1 MCHPHVQQDQKGL
14 THMESLFSHAG
25 GSGPPD
31 AVSPGSL
38 KEVVVRS
45 STSGERTTPSD
56 RASLRRQWQIALGAA
71 LDSGEEQLT
80 ISSVDVARKESVTT
94 ETATQTLRFCCEVGL
109 FSGGRGKFAVTEA
122 GWTIAQRWQ
131 EDQTYARLLLQ
142 GVFRPHWSV
151 PVADAALQAGPLPAD
166 ELGRRL
172 LGDLPGKPRRGMY
185 LVEWLALALLVHRDQ
200 QGMVWP
206 APALKEA
213 ASSGGAALPATVR
226 EAEPEQLSGQE
237 LDALMG
243 MTNRKLDELDE
254 QDPQRFQAFLDN
266 LTQLV
271 KSLPA

>member
-1 MCHPHVQQDQKGL
+1 M
-14 THMESLFSHAG
+14 
-25 GSGPPD
+25 
-31 AVSPGSL
+31 
-38 KEVVVRS
+38 
-45 STSGERTTPSD
+45 
-56 RASLRRQWQIALGAA
+56 
-71 LDSGEEQLT
+71 
-80 ISSVDVARKESVTT
+80 
-94 ETATQTLRFCCEVGL
+94 
-109 FSGGRGKFAVTEA
+109 TEA

-142 GVFRPHWSV
+142 GVFRSHWSV
-151 PVADAALQAGPLPAD
+151 PVADAALQAGPLPAE

-206 APALKEA
+206 APALRA
-213 ASSGGAALPATVR
+213 AAGSVVAALPAPVR
-226 EAEPEQLSGQE
+226 DAEPERPSGRE

-243 MTNRKLDELDE
+243 MTNRKLDELDK

>member
-25 GSGPPD
+25 GSAPPD
-31 AVSPGSL
+31 AVCAESL

-45 STSGERTTPSD
+45 SVSGQRTSPTD
-56 RASLRRQWQIALGAA
+56 RASVRRQWQIALNAA
-71 LDSGEEQLT
+71 LDSGEERRT
-80 ISSVDVARKESVTT
+80 ISSADVARKEAVTT

-122 GWTIAQRWQ
+122 GWTVVQRWQ

-142 GVFRPHWSV
+142 GVFVSHWSV
-151 PVADAALQAGPLPAD
+151 PVADAALRPGPLPAE

-200 QGMVWP
+200 QGTVWP
-206 APALKEA
+206 APALRAA
-213 ASSGGAALPATVR
+213 ASSGVAALPAPVR
-226 EAEPEQLSGQE
+226 EAEPEQPSGQD

-254 QDPQRFQAFLDN
+254 QDPQRFRAFLDN